1 MGSNVPSSPS
11 TPSLPSSP
19 NGAAIVTPVIRGGRG
34 SGSEPVVTYS
44 KRIRNAVSTESLNR
58 PLPQG
63 STRYFLNSFSFG
75 KW

>member
-1 MGSNVPSSPS
+1 MGTNVPSSPS

-19 NGAAIVTPVIRGGRG
+19 NSATIVTPVIRGGK
-34 SGSEPVVTYS
+34 GSEPVVAYS

-63 STRYFLNSFSFG
+63 SARYG
-75 KW
+75 KCAQLL